1 MLRDSPCGCTTE
13 HCVESL
19 SWSLYGATNRVP
31 EFFFHAKA
39 CQMFDV
45 EWCALARTRE
55 PEDVAGCALWEDCKL
70 DNCDIR
76 SERALALKLL
86 LVIRTRNEFSKFWNA
101 QESVDHGFS
110 VVDGLDSDFSIEFW
124 NETAPKLK
132 ELRLQFVDFR
142 WISMDKVLRIVL
154 GDEKRRFKFWRT
166 YSLEMNNKLTK

>member
-1 MLRDSPCGCTTE
+1 MP
-13 HCVESL
+13 
-19 SWSLYGATNRVP
+19 NR
-31 EFFFHAKA
+31 
-39 CQMFDV
+39 FDV

-76 SERALALKLL
+76 SERALALK
-86 LVIRTRNEFSKFWNA
+86 
-101 QESVDHGFS
+101 
-110 VVDGLDSDFSIEFW
+110 DGLDSDFSIEFW

-154 GDEKRRFKFWRT
+154 GVF
-166 YSLEMNNKLTK
+166 

>member
-1 MLRDSPCGCTTE
+1 MP
-13 HCVESL
+13 
-19 SWSLYGATNRVP
+19 NR
-31 EFFFHAKA
+31 
-39 CQMFDV
+39 FDV

-76 SERALALKLL
+76 SERALALKLFCVKRFQDVEL
-86 LVIRTRNEFSKFWNA
+86 
-101 QESVDHGFS
+101 
-110 VVDGLDSDFSIEFW
+110 DGLDSDFSIEFW

-132 ELRLQFVDFR
+132 ELRLQTKIHFR